1 MIHAFVL
8 IDAEP
13 SRVADLAQELAD
25 IDGIREAHSVAGS
38 DTDLVAVAAVATHED
53 VATVVTEH
61 IGRLDGVRSTT
72 TLIAFRSYSTHQLDS
87 AYEGFGD

>member
-13 SRVADLAQELAD
+13 SRIADLAQELAD
-25 IDGIREAHSVAGS
+25 IEGIREAHSVAGG
-38 DTDLVAVAAVATHED
+38 DTDLLAIAAVRTHED
-53 VATVVTEH
+53 VADVVTDK
-61 IGRLDGVRSTT
+61 IGRLDGVKSTK
-72 TLIAFRSYSTHQLDS
+72 TLIAFRSYSTQQLDK